1 MPHIRSDHPSRDRY
15 HHRIAQEPF
24 GATRNSE
31 ARVNISATLHF
42 PHNRATTMSTA
53 TNANESYCTFTLAGD
68 MTAGGLPSEADI
80 RKDLENN
87 DPKVSH
93 LMLCGTARIP

>member
-1 MPHIRSDHPSRDRY
+1 
-15 HHRIAQEPF
+15 
-24 GATRNSE
+24 
-31 ARVNISATLHF
+31 
-42 PHNRATTMSTA
+42 MSTA